1 MKTRFSS
8 SNAMKSIANGARWMG
23 AATVLAVVAGCATG
37 PNANPVD
44 PFEPFNRGVTRFNDT
59 VDDAV
64 LVPAA
69 TAYQRALPSMVR
81 TGVNNFF
88 GNLGDVW
95 NFANNVAQLKLQGS
109 AETFMRLNV
118 NTFFGLGGLLDVA
131 TEAGIPRHEEDFGQ
145 TLGYWGV
152 GAGPYVVL
160 PLLGSSTL
168 RDTAA
173 RPVDMYGDPLGYM
186 EDVAWR
192 NSLTVLRVVD
202 TRSQY
207 LRASRL
213 LGEAALD
220 KYSFTRDA
228 FLQRRRSQVYDGN
241 PPDDGAGNNPPDDG
255 GGK

>member
-1 MKTRFSS
+1 MK
-8 SNAMKSIANGARWMG
+8 NIAHSARWAG
-23 AATVLAVVAGCATG
+23 AAAVLAVVAGCATG
-37 PNANPVD
+37 PNANPAD
-44 PFEPFNRGVTRFNDT
+44 PFEPFNRGVSRFNDG
-59 VDDAV
+59 VDKAV
-64 LVPAA
+64 LVPVA
-69 TAYQRALPSMVR
+69 TAYQGVLPSMVR
-81 TGVNNFF
+81 TGVGNFF
-88 GNLGDVW
+88 NNIGDVW
-95 NFANNVAQLKLQGS
+95 SLANNVAQFKVQNS

-145 TLGYWGV
+145 TLGHWGV

-173 RPVDMYGDPLGYM
+173 KPLDYWGDPVGHI

-202 TRSQY
+202 TRAQF
-207 LRASRL
+207 LRAGRL
-213 LGEAALD
+213 LEDAALD

-228 FLQRRRSQVYDGN
+228 YLQHRRSDVYDGN
-241 PPDDGAGNNPPDDG
+241 PPDDDSN
-255 GGK
+255 GK